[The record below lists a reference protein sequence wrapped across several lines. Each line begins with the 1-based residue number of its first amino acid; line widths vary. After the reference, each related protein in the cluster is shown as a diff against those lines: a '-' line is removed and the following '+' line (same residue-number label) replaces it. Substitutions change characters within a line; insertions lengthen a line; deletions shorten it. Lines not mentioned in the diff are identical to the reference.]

1 MKYVCFLVGTF
12 LFFDL
17 QIESGKRTGCCRY
30 SVCDRRTG
38 TFC

>member
-17 QIESGKRTGCCRY
+17 QIESGKKNRLLPILCL
-30 SVCDRRTG
+30 
-38 TFC
+38 